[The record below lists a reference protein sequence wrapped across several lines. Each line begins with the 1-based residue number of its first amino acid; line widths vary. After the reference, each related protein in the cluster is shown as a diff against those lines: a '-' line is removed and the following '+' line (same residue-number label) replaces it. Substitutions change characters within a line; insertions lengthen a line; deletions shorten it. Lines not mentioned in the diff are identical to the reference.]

1 MTSTPPLDRGAR
13 IGAAVKAL
21 RERRG
26 LTQAEL
32 ADAIERSAS
41 SIARLEQGHTRHPR
55 KREVAALAAVLGVT
69 VADLERGA
77 PDTAPP
83 TAVRMTYSGDLA
95 QIEAK
100 LERLPDPG
108 ARTLLRLFGD
118 MTDAFIATSDL
129 AREN

>member
-1 MTSTPPLDRGAR
+1 MTNSSPGRGAR

-32 ADAIERSAS
+32 ADAIERSSS

-55 KREVAALAAVLGVT
+55 KREVTAIAQVLGVT

-77 PDTAPP
+77 PDTAEPIS
-83 TAVRMTYSGDLA
+83 TRTTYSGDLT

-108 ARTLLRLFGD
+108 ARTLLRLFND
-118 MTDAFIATSDL
+118 MADAFVATADL